1 MKTILQR
8 CKTLVLDNPAVL
20 NVKNTEI
27 VHPDLAMTNIT
38 GASLPKI
45 VFTPI
50 NTTEKW
56 VASGKKE
63 SVNMIAV
70 YVILEYHMREASIM
84 GDPNR
89 PAGQGKGI
97 IDFTL
102 DLVGVLRGQRF
113 SSGGVPYLDKP
124 TDVKSIDYFKMN
136 LSDQPEMMV
145 SEILIEC
152 SRLFVAVPLPGD
164 V

>member
-8 CKTLVLDNPAVL
+8 CKTLVKDNPDIL
-20 NVKNTEI
+20 NVKSTEI

-50 NTTEKW
+50 NTTERW

-63 SVNMIAV
+63 SINTIAV

-89 PAGQGKGI
+89 AAGQGKGI
-97 IDFTL
+97 IDYTL
-102 DLVGVLRGQRF
+102 DLVGLIRGQRF
-113 SSGGVPYLDKP
+113 SINGVLYLSKP
-124 TDVKSIDYFKMN
+124 TDIKSIDYFKTN
-136 LSDQPEMMV
+136 LSEQPEMMV
-145 SEILIEC
+145 AEVIIEC
-152 SRLFVAVPLPGD
+152 SRLFIAVPLPGD

>member
-8 CKTLVLDNPAVL
+8 CKTLVKDNPDIL

-38 GASLPKI
+38 GAALPKI

-50 NTTEKW
+50 NTTERW

-63 SVNMIAV
+63 AINTIAV

-89 PAGQGKGI
+89 PGGQGKGI

-102 DLVGVLRGQRF
+102 DLVSILRGQRF
-113 SSGGVPYLDKP
+113 SLNGVLYLDKP
-124 TDVKSIDYFKMN
+124 TDIKSIDYFKTN

-145 SEILIEC
+145 AEVIIEC